1 MDNVTMKSTKQEIFD
16 ALQKAVAENKQ
27 MREVCTSKDMKAANE
42 SVLKAAAKD
51 VENNIFSTEM
61 KEKFDNLTK
70 AIEIQEAKLKELYGI
85 EQELLT
91 LETVVNASKALT
103 IQMRKEEKDFSAD
116 IENQKQKKRDE
127 YDALQE
133 SLRESYKQSEKSL
146 MEQHRRSEEEY
157 KYNLSR
163 KRKLEEDTYA
173 DEKAARDKA
182 DAEKKAELDARENAI
197 KEQEEEIRAMREEI
211 AGIEEKVKDSY
222 DKGYD
227 AGEKAAGKE
236 YGFKKVLTEKEHEFA
251 IKTLE
256 SKVTILENTVDEKE
270 RKIESLEDKLDAAYA
285 HINSLATSTVE
296 ASGNIKVL
304 GNVSGAGK

>member
-1 MDNVTMKSTKQEIFD
+1 MTVKNTKAEILEALKQAHEENEKLRSICGTSQTTITNTTKVVELAAEDVKS
-16 ALQKAVAENKQ
+16 
-27 MREVCTSKDMKAANE
+27 
-42 SVLKAAAKD
+42 
-51 VENNIFSTEM
+51 NIFSAEM
-61 KEKFDNLTK
+61 NDKYTNLTK
-70 AIEIQEAKLKELYGI
+70 AIEIQEEKLKELYGI

-91 LETVVNASKALT
+91 LETVVNASKTL
-103 IQMRKEEKDFSAD
+103 IFQMRKEEKDFNAD
-116 IENQKQKKRDE
+116 IENKKQKKRDE

-133 SLRESYKQSEKSL
+133 SLKQSYKQSEDAL
-146 MEQHRRSEEEY
+146 MEQHKRSEEEY

-163 KRKLEEDTYA
+163 KRKLEEDEYA
-173 DEKAARDKA
+173 DKKAARDKA

-211 AGIEEKVKDSY
+211 AGIQEKIDDYY
-222 DKGYD
+222 DKGYE

-236 YGFKKVLTEKEHEFA
+236 YGYKKALTEKEHEFA

-304 GNVSGAGK
+304 GNVSSAGK